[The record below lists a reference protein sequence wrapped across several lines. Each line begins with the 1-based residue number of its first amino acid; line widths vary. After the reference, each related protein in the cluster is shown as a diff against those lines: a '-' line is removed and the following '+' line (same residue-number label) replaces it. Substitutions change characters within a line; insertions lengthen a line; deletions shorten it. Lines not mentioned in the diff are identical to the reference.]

1 MQTHIKRSG
10 LTSEFKLWVDEIKR
24 YTKAIYFLLQ
34 RGGEE
39 EEEKYMLT
47 FITAYPCPSICTR
60 ETPVLLCESSS
71 VSSDMDCTD
80 NDSLNQKWEYSVLD
94 WTVG

>member
-10 LTSEFKLWVDEIKR
+10 LTLEFKLWVDEIER
-24 YTKAIYFLLQ
+24 YTKAIYFQ

-39 EEEKYMLT
+39 EEKYMFT
-47 FITAYPCPSICTR
+47 FITAYPCPSICKCTR
-60 ETPVLLCESSS
+60 ETPVLLCKSSS
-71 VSSDMDCTD
+71 VSDMDCTD